1 MGLLN
6 LFKLEKLK
14 IHVYDNR
21 ERTGAPLPGQSFEV
35 MFNPES
41 YSQSFENI
49 FQEPQAVNSSGA
61 EAKYAMSRPAD
72 LTLKLIIDGTG
83 VSTYGITNLL
93 GGKMDVQKKVDDFLQ
108 KTSYMDGKTH
118 EPKFL
123 IVSWGKLNFS
133 CRLKSVTINYTLF
146 DNSGI
151 PLRAELNTVFINDIE
166 TKKRLKKENKSS
178 PDLTHWR
185 VVQAH
190 DTLPLMCEEIY
201 GSPHYY
207 IQVAKINKLNKFRD
221 LVPGQELFF
230 PPITS

>member
-14 IHVYDNR
+14 IQVFTDR
-21 ERTGAPLPGQSFEV
+21 ARSGAPGETFEV
-35 MFNPES
+35 MFNPET
-41 YSQSFENI
+41 YSQSYENV
-49 FQEPQAVNSSGA
+49 FQKTQAVNSSGR
-61 EAKYAMSRPAD
+61 EAKYAMSKPSD
-72 LTLKLIIDGTG
+72 LSLKLIIDGTG

-93 GGKMDVQKKVDDFLQ
+93 GGKMDVYKKVEDFLQ
-108 KTSYMDGKTH
+108 KTSHMDGKIH

-123 IVSWGKLNFS
+123 IVAWGKLNFK
-133 CRLKSVTINYTLF
+133 CRLKSVTVNYTVF

-151 PLRAELNTVFINDIE
+151 PLRAELNTVFVSDIDN
-166 TKKRLKKENKSS
+166 KQRLKKENKNS

-201 GSPHYY
+201 GSPNYY
-207 IQVAKINKLNKFRD
+207 IQVAKANKLNKFRD
-221 LVPGQELFF
+221 LPAGTELFF
-230 PPITS
+230 PPILQ